1 MQKNTMPG
9 IRAAGWNSRRRMAT
23 LAVAAWLAGELVF
36 LAPYKASLFRQ
47 HGWLLGGATLVLFF
61 NLCALYYSVARWL
74 FLRDSG
80 RKLLHLDRQ
89 LGTSDTALDD
99 LGPRF
104 DA

>member
-1 MQKNTMPG
+1 MIAN
-9 IRAAGWNSRRRMAT
+9 AAF
-23 LAVAAWLAGELVF
+23 LAAVTVFLVTAWLAGELVF
-36 LAPYKASLFRQ
+36 LAPYKAALFRQ

-99 LGPRF
+99 LGPHF